1 MATQR
6 YKADVS
12 RKTRKA
18 SRQKQEGGKE
28 KRKLKNTRI
37 YRGGERRIGTTG
49 AL

>member
-18 SRQKQEGGKE
+18 SRQKQEGE

-37 YRGGERRIGTTG
+37 YRRGERRIGTTG